1 MAAVLEVENVSVS
14 FGGLVALKGVSMRVD
29 HGEIVGLI
37 GPNGAGKTTLL
48 NCICGVYRTSK
59 GVVRL
64 EGRVINGLRPYQICR
79 LGIARTFQ
87 IPRPFLRLTVWENVM
102 VGYRGNRDAVEY
114 LRLVGLDTKKDIV
127 ASSLTVHERRKLEI
141 ARALATNPRLILL
154 DEVMAGLNPVEV
166 DEMIHTLQ
174 TIRRMTGVTILWI
187 EHVMRA
193 VMEAAERIVVLHEGR
208 KVAEGTPKEIAQNER
223 VIEIYLGE
231 RYAFKGD

>member
-1 MAAVLEVENVSVS
+1 VAAVLEVENVSVS

-64 EGRVINGLRPYQICR
+64 EGRVINRLRPYQICR

-102 VGYRGNRDAVEY
+102 VGYRGNRDATEH
-114 LRLVGLDTKKDIV
+114 LRLVGLDRKKDMV
-127 ASSLTVHERRKLEI
+127 ASSLTLHERRKLEI

-174 TIRRMTGVTILWI
+174 AIRGITGVTILWI

>member
-64 EGRVINGLRPYQICR
+64 EGRVINRLRPYQICR

-102 VGYRGNRDAVEY
+102 VGYRGNRDATEH
-114 LRLVGLDTKKDIV
+114 LRLVGLDRKKDMV
-127 ASSLTVHERRKLEI
+127 ASSLTLHERRKLEI

-174 TIRRMTGVTILWI
+174 AIRGITGVTILWI